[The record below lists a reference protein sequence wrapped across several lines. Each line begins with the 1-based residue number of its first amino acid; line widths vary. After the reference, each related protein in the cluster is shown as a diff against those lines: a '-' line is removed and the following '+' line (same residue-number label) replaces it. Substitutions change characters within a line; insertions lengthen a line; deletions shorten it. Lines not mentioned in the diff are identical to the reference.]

1 MTRRP
6 RSSYD
11 WQVRRSS
18 TSALAL
24 ALCALLAGCAAPYDP
39 AAMPEGI
46 AVSVYQTRTDVGP
59 RRLEVSIGNG
69 TDGTL
74 RITGVR
80 FDSAQFDGVA
90 VWQKDETRIPSGAT
104 VDLPVLLPPPDCD
117 AIDPQPEVEFD
128 YVLSDGTEGT
138 ARTVADDRIDR
149 LPSLM
154 IEDCTAQSVA
164 DIVALSIVDP
174 PRRTTVAGMP
184 AFELD
189 VRAEPTG
196 ADGSVDL
203 VLVSSTTLLMP
214 ADPATGIP
222 VTEGRIDRTIDG
234 GDAPSIVTLVLT
246 AGRCDPH
253 ALLEDKRGTIM
264 PLEVLVDGNVGRI
277 YVPSADAVRGAI
289 YEVVAQ
295 SCGF

>member
-1 MTRRP
+1 MTHCA

-11 WQVRRSS
+11 RQVRRSP
-18 TSALAL
+18 TSAVVV
-24 ALCALLAGCAAPYDP
+24 ALCALLAGCAAPSNP
-39 AAMPEGI
+39 AAVPEGI
-46 AVSVYQTRTDVGP
+46 SVSVYQTRTDVGP
-59 RRLEVSIGNG
+59 RRLEVSIQNG
-69 TDGTL
+69 TNGPLT
-74 RITGVR
+74 ITGVR
-80 FDSAQFDGVA
+80 FESAQFDGA
-90 VWQKDETRIPSGAT
+90 AAWQKDETSIPKGAT
-104 VDLPVLLPPPDCD
+104 VDLPVLLPSPDCD

-128 YVLSDGTEGT
+128 YELSDGTIGT
-138 ARTVADDRIDR
+138 ARTVADDRLDR
-149 LPSLM
+149 LPPLM

-164 DIVALSIVDP
+164 DIVALTIVDP

-196 ADGSVDL
+196 ADGSVEL

-234 GDAPSIVTLVLT
+234 GDEPSIVTLVLT

-264 PLEVLVDGNVGRI
+264 PLDVLVDGVAGRI
-277 YVPSADAVRGAI
+277 YLPSADAVRGAI